1 MPRGS
6 DPDIARQLLADT
18 FQRSGPDAGALSDPI
33 ADTPMVV
40 TLEQLRPYELNPR
53 VTVNPLYAEIKASIR
68 ERGLDTAPAITR
80 RPGESHYII
89 RNGGNT
95 RLAIL
100 RELWA
105 ETKDERFFRIPCL
118 FRPWPTQGGMRGEIV
133 ALTGHLAENELH
145 GTLTFIERALG
156 VEKARELYE
165 QESGGK
171 PMTQVELARRLAA
184 DGYPVPQ
191 PHISRMRDAVQY
203 LLPAIPSV
211 LYAGMGRHQVER
223 LSMLRRG
230 AEQVWS
236 QRASAEA
243 TAFADIF
250 QDVLAGFD
258 TAPAEFSFERVRDE
272 LVGQMAQAL
281 GADYDVLALDIAGLE
296 GRQRVLHSTPT
307 QHPAP
312 VPHPSMPASDAAAVR
327 PTVPPAA
334 AGTPAAIPSASP
346 ATFPGDA

>member
-89 RNGGNT
+89 RNSGNT

-118 FRPWPTQGGMRGEIV
+118 FRPGPR
-133 ALTGHLAENELH
+133 
-145 GTLTFIERALG
+145 
-156 VEKARELYE
+156 KA
-165 QESGGK
+165 
-171 PMTQVELARRLAA
+171 ACAA
-184 DGYPVPQ
+184 KSSP
-191 PHISRMRDAVQY
+191 S
-203 LLPAIPSV
+203 PAISQKTSCMEPSRSSS
-211 LYAGMGRHQVER
+211 GR
-223 LSMLRRG
+223 SASRRHG
-230 AEQVWS
+230 S
-236 QRASAEA
+236 CTSRK
-243 TAFADIF
+243 
-250 QDVLAGFD
+250 
-258 TAPAEFSFERVRDE
+258 
-272 LVGQMAQAL
+272 
-281 GADYDVLALDIAGLE
+281 
-296 GRQRVLHSTPT
+296 
-307 QHPAP
+307 
-312 VPHPSMPASDAAAVR
+312 AAASR
-327 PTVPPAA
+327 
-334 AGTPAAIPSASP
+334 
-346 ATFPGDA
+346 